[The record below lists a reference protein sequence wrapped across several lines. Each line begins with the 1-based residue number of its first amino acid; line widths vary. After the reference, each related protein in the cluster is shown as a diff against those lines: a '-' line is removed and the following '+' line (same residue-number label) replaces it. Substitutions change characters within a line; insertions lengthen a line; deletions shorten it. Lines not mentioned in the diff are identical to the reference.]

1 MPERVS
7 YIQLITGHASD
18 IVNSISTRR
27 LPMKNRRVALYAR
40 VSTDG
45 QSVENQLGELE
56 AVADEEGW
64 HIVQRFVDKGISGSK
79 GREGRPGFDALH
91 KGIVRREF
99 DLVAAW
105 SVDRLGRSLQ
115 DLVTFLNE
123 LHSKQTNLYLHK
135 QGIDTTTPAGKLL
148 FQMLGVFAEFERSM
162 IVERVKAGLNRA
174 KAQGK
179 TLGRP
184 RVGLAIE
191 SRVLDLRQKGH
202 GIRSIARALGI
213 GNCTVQ
219 RIVRP

>member
-1 MPERVS
+1 
-7 YIQLITGHASD
+7 
-18 IVNSISTRR
+18 
-27 LPMKNRRVALYAR
+27 MKKRVALYAR

-45 QSVENQLGELE
+45 QSVENQLRELE
-56 AVADEEGW
+56 AVAVKEGW
-64 HIVQRFVDKGISGSK
+64 KVVERFIDQGISGSK
-79 GREGRPGFDALH
+79 GREGRPAFDKLN

-123 LHSKQTNLYLHK
+123 LDSKHTNLYLHK

-162 IVERVKAGLNRA
+162 IVERVRAGLKRA
-174 KAQGK
+174 KAEGK
-179 TLGRP
+179 VLGRP
-184 RVGLAIE
+184 RVGPAVE
-191 SRVLDLRQKGH
+191 AKVRALRQKGN
-202 GIRSIARALGI
+202 GMRKIARELGI

-219 RIVRP
+219 RIVNV

>member
-1 MPERVS
+1 
-7 YIQLITGHASD
+7 
-18 IVNSISTRR
+18 
-27 LPMKNRRVALYAR
+27 MKKRVALYAR

-45 QSVENQLGELE
+45 QSVENQLRELE
-56 AVADEEGW
+56 AVAVKEGW
-64 HIVQRFVDKGISGSK
+64 EVAARFVDKGISGSK
-79 GREGRPGFDALH
+79 GREGRPAFDMLN

-115 DLVTFLNE
+115 DLVAFLNE
-123 LHSKQTNLYLHK
+123 LHSKHTNLYLHK

-162 IVERVKAGLNRA
+162 IVERVKAGLKRA
-174 KAQGK
+174 KAEGK

-184 RVGLAIE
+184 RVSLAIE
-191 SRVLDLRQKGH
+191 AKVLALRRNGDGMRK
-202 GIRSIARALGI
+202 IARELGI

-219 RIVRP
+219 RIVHAA

>member
-1 MPERVS
+1 
-7 YIQLITGHASD
+7 
-18 IVNSISTRR
+18 
-27 LPMKNRRVALYAR
+27 MKTKRVALYAR

-45 QSVENQLGELE
+45 QSVENQLRELE
-56 AVADEEGW
+56 AVAVKEGW
-64 HIVQRFVDKGISGSK
+64 EVVQRFVDKGISGAK
-79 GREGRPGFDALH
+79 GRDGRPAFDALS

-115 DLVTFLNE
+115 DLVAFLNE
-123 LHSKQTNLYLHK
+123 LHSKHTNLYLHK

-162 IVERVKAGLNRA
+162 IVERVKAGLRRA
-174 KAQGK
+174 KADGK

-184 RVGLAIE
+184 RVSEAVE
-191 SRVLDLRQKGH
+191 AKVRALRSKGQ
-202 GIRSIARALGI
+202 GMRAIARELGV

-219 RIVRP
+219 RIVNA

>member
-1 MPERVS
+1 
-7 YIQLITGHASD
+7 
-18 IVNSISTRR
+18 
-27 LPMKNRRVALYAR
+27 MKGKRVALYAR

-45 QSVENQLGELE
+45 QSVENQLRELE
-56 AVADEEGW
+56 AVAIKESWEV
-64 HIVQRFVDKGISGSK
+64 IERFVDKGFSGAK
-79 GREGRPGFDALH
+79 GRDGRPAFDRLC

-123 LHSKQTNLYLHK
+123 LHSKHANLYLHK

-162 IVERVKAGLNRA
+162 IVERVKAGLRRA
-174 KAQGK
+174 KAAGK
-179 TLGRP
+179 VLGRP
-184 RVGLAIE
+184 RVAAAVE
-191 SRVLDLRQKGH
+191 AKVLELRARGH
-202 GIRSIARALGI
+202 GMRKIARTLHI

-219 RIVRP
+219 RIVG